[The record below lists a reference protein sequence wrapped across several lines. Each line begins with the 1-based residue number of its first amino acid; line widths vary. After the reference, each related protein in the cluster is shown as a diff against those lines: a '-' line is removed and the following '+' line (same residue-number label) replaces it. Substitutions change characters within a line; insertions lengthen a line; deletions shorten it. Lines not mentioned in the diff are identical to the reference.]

1 MFKLQNQSFLKEIL
15 VILLQG
21 EILNL
26 NENYL
31 VYKFLNNI
39 KRSCSRSS
47 NF

>member
-21 EILNL
+21 EIFSL

-31 VYKFLNNI
+31 VYQFLDNI